1 MSLPLSLKPFIYF
14 RWYYVIG
21 TTLPMNNKT
30 VYLLSFILLLTE
42 SIIGDEK
49 NIEEVV
55 VTGTLLSAD
64 SSNIS
69 PIEVITEKDYRSFN
83 ITNLAEL
90 SKYLNISSGSR
101 FQTNAL
107 GGVDQGMSSI
117 ALRGLDQASTLILIN
132 SKRHTFA
139 GTPSNEGE
147 GYIDV
152 NIIPE
157 IAFKKIEILKEG
169 ATSLYG
175 SDAVAGVINFLTH
188 TDFKGLK
195 IRFGDQSTTNYNQK
209 DQNFGILYGTDLDN
223 WDLVFA
229 GNILDRSPLSASE
242 IPNIA
247 ELALSGLGNT
257 FITTAPDEIE
267 EGPYKGTYLANQI
280 VPDPNCVENGGILQG
295 FCRFLYG
302 TRFNIVNT
310 EDHSKFYLNLSNE
323 VHSLTFMT
331 SNVRVIDNPQ
341 SPSYPALPYLTR
353 LVQPGEGSSPFNVPV
368 KWRGRP
374 LGSQFPSPFSPKDIA
389 QYHFNYSFNT
399 VIRTT
404 NLKVSFTTSEHQ
416 NNHNRPDII
425 DSRFQDAMLGNG
437 GPSGNERW
445 NIFEPNKN
453 SQTLI
458 DYVRGAEKSEK
469 IGSLSVIDIIGRN
482 NFNNFYFAVGT
493 QISNE
498 NLDIT
503 YNDIA
508 RAEFDENGKIT
519 KIADLFFLGGG
530 KNVATNRDKLALFFE
545 GRTAPN
551 DFLDLM
557 ISGRYEESTNYSSFD
572 PKIAFKSKLNDFFSI
587 SSSYGSSFS
596 MPSMAQ
602 MFSSEINL
610 GSVRDFDDN
619 IFVRQ
624 AQIGNPNLK
633 PSLSDNINF
642 SIEFEHLDRKYTIDY
657 WSIDYK
663 NRVES
668 ESPQA
673 LLLSDP
679 FGPSITRN
687 ESGELIGVTTSY
699 FNEASTKVSGFD
711 FSIDES
717 FDLRELGNIRL
728 IIKGTSFIEFL
739 TPSNETTEMVNRV
752 GRFNFDA
759 NTHSIPKKRINSFL
773 EWNYE
778 NYEFGLISRYVDGYT
793 NERVIPDSAI
803 SKGYKNN
810 LSNFLVFDLTF
821 RQNFKNLFE
830 DLDLI
835 TSFSLVNLFDEKP
848 PKLYD
853 APDFS
858 FDTRVHDPRG
868 RLINIQFELSPKD

>member
-1 MSLPLSLKPFIYF
+1 MNIKRLYSLSL
-14 RWYYVIG
+14 
-21 TTLPMNNKT
+21 
-30 VYLLSFILLLTE
+30 ILLLTE
-42 SIIGDEK
+42 CLYGDEK
-49 NIEEVV
+49 GIEEIV

-64 SSNIS
+64 SKNIS
-69 PIEVITEKDYRSFN
+69 PTEIITEDDYRSFN

-90 SKYLNISSGSR
+90 SKYLNVSSGSR
-101 FQTNAL
+101 FQSNTL
-107 GGVDQGMSSI
+107 GGVDQGMASI

-152 NIIPE
+152 NIVPE
-157 IAFKKIEILKEG
+157 MAFKKIEILKEG

-188 TDFKGLK
+188 TDFKGLR
-195 IRFGDQSTTNYNQK
+195 IRFGDQTTTNYNQK
-209 DQNFGILYGTDLDN
+209 DQNLGILYGTDLGS
-223 WDLVFA
+223 WDIVFS
-229 GNILDRSPLSASE
+229 GNMLDRSPLSASE

-267 EGPYKGTYLANQI
+267 EGPYKGIYLANQI

-310 EDHSKFYLNLSNE
+310 EDHSKFYLYLGNE
-323 VHSLTFMT
+323 IHSLTFMT

-353 LVQPGEGSSPFNVPV
+353 LIQPGEGSSPFNVPV

-374 LGSQFPSPFSPKDIA
+374 LGSQFPSPLSPKDIA
-389 QYHFNYSFNT
+389 QYHFNYSFKT
-399 VIRTT
+399 ILRSTD
-404 NLKVSFTTSEHQ
+404 LEFSFTTSKHQ
-416 NNHNRPDII
+416 NNQNRPDII

-458 DYVRGAEKSEK
+458 DFVRGAEKSEK
-469 IGSLSVIDIIGRN
+469 TGSLSVIDIIGTN
-482 NFNNFYFAVGT
+482 SFNNFYFAVGT
-493 QISNE
+493 QISYE

-508 RAEFDENGKIT
+508 RAEFDSNGKIT

-530 KNVATNRDKLALFFE
+530 KNVATDRDKLAIFFE
-545 GRTAPN
+545 GRTTPN
-551 DFLDLM
+551 NLLDLM

-572 PKIAFKSKLNDFFSI
+572 PKIAFKSKFNNLLSLRG
-587 SSSYGSSFS
+587 SYGSSFS

-633 PSLSDNINF
+633 PSSSDNLNF
-642 SIEFEHLDRKYTIDY
+642 GIELNYLGRNFTVDY

-673 LLLSDP
+673 LLLTNP
-679 FGPSITRN
+679 YGPSITRN
-687 ESGELIGVTTSY
+687 QSGELIGVTTTY
-699 FNEASTKVSGFD
+699 FNEASTNVSGFD
-711 FSIDES
+711 FLFNES
-717 FDLRELGNIRL
+717 FDLRELGNMRL

-739 TPSNETTEMVNRV
+739 TPSNETAGMINRV

-778 NYEFGLISRYVDGYT
+778 KYEFSLISRYIDGYT
-793 NERVIPDSAI
+793 NERTIPDSAI

-810 LSNFLVFDLTF
+810 LSHFLVFDLTF
-821 RQNFKNLFE
+821 RQKFKNLFE
-830 DLDLI
+830 DLNLT

-868 RLINIQFELSPKD
+868 RLINIQFEITPKD

>member
-1 MSLPLSLKPFIYF
+1 MMMKIKSHNLLFLKI
-14 RWYYVIG
+14 
-21 TTLPMNNKT
+21 
-30 VYLLSFILLLTE
+30 ILFLGLI
-42 SIIGDEK
+42 SSDE
-49 NIEEVV
+49 NDIEEVV
-55 VTGTLLSAD
+55 ITGSLLGEATE
-64 SSNIS
+64 NIS
-69 PIEVITEKDYRSFN
+69 PTEIITDTDFNSLN
-83 ITNLAEL
+83 ITNLAEI

-101 FQTNAL
+101 FQSNTL
-107 GGVDQGMSSI
+107 GGVDQGMASI
-117 ALRGLDQASTLILIN
+117 TLRGLDHASTLLLIN

-147 GYIDV
+147 GYIDI

-169 ATSLYG
+169 ATSSYG

-188 TDFKGLK
+188 NDFKGIK
-195 IRFGDQSTTNYNQK
+195 IRFGDQSTTNYSQK
-209 DQNFGILYGTDLDN
+209 DQNFGLLYGSEINN

-229 GNILDRSPLSASE
+229 ANILDRSPLSASE

-267 EGPYKGTYLANQI
+267 EGLYEGVYTANQI
-280 VPDPNCVENGGILQG
+280 VPDPNCVENGGVLQG

-310 EDHSKFYLNLSNE
+310 EDHSKFFLNLRNNSHNFT
-323 VHSLTFMT
+323 LMT
-331 SNVRVIDNPQ
+331 SNIRVIDNPQ

-353 LVQPGEGSSPFNVPV
+353 LIQPGEGSSPFNVPV

-374 LGSQFPSPFSPKDIA
+374 LGSQFPSPFSPKDIS
-389 QYHFNYSFNT
+389 QYHLNYAFYT
-399 VIRTT
+399 VVEDFDFEFS
-404 NLKVSFTTSEHQ
+404 LTTSEHK
-416 NNHNRPDII
+416 NKHNRPDII
-425 DSRFQDAMLGNG
+425 DSRFQDAMSGNG
-437 GPSGNERW
+437 GASGNERW

-453 SQTLI
+453 SQSLI
-458 DYVRGAEKSEK
+458 DYVRGAEISEK
-469 IGSLSVIDIIGRN
+469 IGTLSVLDIIGRTSIN
-482 NFNNFYFAVGT
+482 NYYLAFGS
-493 QISNE
+493 QISFE

-508 RAEFDENGKIT
+508 RAEFDADGKIT

-530 KNVATNRDKLALFFE
+530 KNVATDRTKFALFFE
-545 GRTAPN
+545 GRSSPT
-551 DFLDLM
+551 DFIDLM
-557 ISGRYEESTNYSSFD
+557 ISGRYEESDNYSSFD
-572 PKIAFKSKLNDFFSI
+572 PKMSFKSKLNDLI
-587 SSSYGSSFS
+587 SLRGSYGSSFS

-624 AQIGNPNLK
+624 AQIGNPELK
-633 PSLSDNINF
+633 PSLADNLNF
-642 SIEFEHLDRKYTIDY
+642 GIELNSFKRELIIDY

-668 ESPQA
+668 ESSQA
-673 LLLSDP
+673 LLISDP
-679 FGPSITRN
+679 YGSSITRN
-687 ESGELIGVTTSY
+687 ESGELIGVTTTY
-699 FNEASTKVSGFD
+699 FNETSTKVSGFD
-711 FSIDES
+711 FSFNEN
-717 FDLRELGNIRL
+717 FDLNDLGNLKL
-728 IIKGTSFIEFL
+728 IIKGTNFIEFL
-739 TPSNETTEMVNRV
+739 TPGAGTSAMINRV

-759 NTHSIPKKRINSFL
+759 NTHSIPKKRINSFIQ
-773 EWNYE
+773 WNYAPHE
-778 NYEFGLISRYVDGYT
+778 LGLIARYIDGYT
-793 NERVIPDSAI
+793 NERNIPDSAL
-803 SKGYKNN
+803 SKGYKNKVN
-810 LSNFLVFDLTF
+810 SFLVFDFTY
-821 RQNFKNLFE
+821 RQKFKNLFE
-830 DLDLI
+830 GLDLT
-835 TSFSLVNLFDEKP
+835 TSFSLINLLDEQP